1 MTLAPPRL
9 APPPALV
16 KAVEGKLGE
25 EVRLRRIRLKKES
38 SGMVVQID
46 LGGTRAPDAELRAA
60 LGDVAQQHLGES
72 AGVRLTYRYEVLIR

>member
-1 MTLAPPRL
+1 
-9 APPPALV
+9 
-16 KAVEGKLGE
+16 
-25 EVRLRRIRLKKES
+25 
-38 SGMVVQID
+38 MVVQID